1 MPRQS
6 VVIIGWLA
14 IAMWVVP
21 MSTAEA
27 RESGKPPLPVQ
38 LVPTTPAVKAEVEQS
53 YRRYVDC
60 FNAQNFDCF
69 ADYYT
74 ADMEYGEGTWHTRS
88 RAEFLAFYRKAWTRV
103 REHITIHSIEMR
115 GATLVA
121 DISNHIVVFEDFPD
135 FPVRPLAKGADYVIR
150 GKMGYSMRNGR
161 FARIKGAESDGA
173 ASFEPIDL
181 SGPMTHEKYARYIDT
196 FNRHD
201 LRFVEFYAEDV
212 AFDKGKADGVLKG
225 REAIA
230 EWYRNIWPDLTEKV
244 TPQAVTIDSAQNL
257 MIVELRTEL
266 TATRDGVQRPNMTLN
281 RGDQLV
287 VDGAV
292 VYSLRDGFISSLR
305 GVSTERYAKRVNE
318 ERPPVGAGV
327 APQRK
332 VVLISR
338 IKARAGRGNELESAI
353 HEFYRKVREAEP
365 GCLVNV
371 MHRPAPPPGRAEG
384 DGGFTLS
391 SAQTDTFTFY
401 EVYADAAAAAGHTK
415 TPHFQALMA
424 KLDGLIDGKI
434 ELEFLDELDAK

>member
-1 MPRQS
+1 MDKQTL
-6 VVIIGWLA
+6 VTIGWLA
-14 IAMWVVP
+14 IAMFAAPGAV
-21 MSTAEA
+21 ADA
-27 RESGKPPLPVQ
+27 RDGGKPPLPLQ
-38 LVPTTPAVKAEVEQS
+38 LAPTTPALKAEVEQS
-53 YRRYVDC
+53 YRRYIAC

-69 ADYYT
+69 ANYYT
-74 ADMEYGEGTWHTRS
+74 KDMEYGEGKWHTRG
-88 RAEFLAFYRKAWTRV
+88 RAEFVAFYRKAWTRV
-103 REHITIHSIEMR
+103 REHITINSIEIR
-115 GATLVA
+115 GTTLVA

-135 FPVRPLAKGADYVIR
+135 FPVRPLAKGADYAIR
-150 GKMGYSMRNGR
+150 GKMGYSMRDGR
-161 FARIKGAESDGA
+161 FSRIKGVETDEAS
-173 ASFEPIDL
+173 SFERIDL

-212 AFDKGKADGVLKG
+212 VFDKGKVDGILKG

-230 EWYRNIWPDLTEKV
+230 EWYRNIWQDLTEKV
-244 TPQAVTIDSAQNL
+244 TPQVVTIDSAQNL

-281 RGDQLV
+281 KGDRLV

-292 VYSLRDGFISSLR
+292 VYTLRDGSISSLR
-305 GVSTERYAKRVNE
+305 GVSTARYAERVSA
-318 ERPPVGAGV
+318 ERPSAGAEV
-327 APQRK
+327 PAPRK

-371 MHRPAPPPGRAEG
+371 MHRPAPPPGRGAAG
-384 DGGFTLS
+384 GGFALS
-391 SAQTDTFTFY
+391 SAQADTFIFY
-401 EVYADAAAAAGHTK
+401 EVYADAATAAGHTK